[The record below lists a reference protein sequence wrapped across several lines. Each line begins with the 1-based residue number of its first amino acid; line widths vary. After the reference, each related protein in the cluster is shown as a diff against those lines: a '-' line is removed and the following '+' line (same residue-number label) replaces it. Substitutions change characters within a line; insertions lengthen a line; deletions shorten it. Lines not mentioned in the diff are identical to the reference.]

1 MQVVGATSST
11 GRRRRGGRVCVMDSC
26 GVGIWGP
33 GGGAAATCVA
43 ASVRM
48 RYLELELGTVNV
60 CG

>member
-1 MQVVGATSST
+1 
-11 GRRRRGGRVCVMDSC
+11 VCVMDSC
-26 GVGIWGP
+26 GVGIWGT